1 MSVCELFGIIGA
13 LCPGV
18 QQLGI
23 VDDFVV
29 SDLGQVSGSLKAP
42 FWSVSFHKNLSRT
55 VFTDHAAGPFIVCQ
69 DDFIT
74 CMDSIS

>member
-18 QQLGI
+18 HQLGI

-29 SDLGQVSGSLKAP
+29 SDLGQVSGPLK
-42 FWSVSFHKNLSRT
+42 VIGDSFLISFLSQKPGQNR
-55 VFTDHAAGPFIVCQ
+55 FY
-69 DDFIT
+69 
-74 CMDSIS
+74 